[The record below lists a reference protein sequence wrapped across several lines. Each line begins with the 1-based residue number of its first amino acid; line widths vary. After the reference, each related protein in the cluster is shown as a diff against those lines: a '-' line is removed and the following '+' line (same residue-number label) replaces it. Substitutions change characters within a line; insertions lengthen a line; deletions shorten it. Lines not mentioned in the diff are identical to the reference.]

1 MLAGRCICV
10 KSEADA
16 VQTSVNGRYPLR
28 KGNVMNSIHGLILRV
43 AALVVGSAIV
53 GAGIASNPATAQDV
67 TSMLKAF
74 SITTCSTS
82 GACKQFKN
90 TGSGAGV
97 KGVAG
102 SGNGVIAQSTSN
114 SATFSTSTTGD
125 GVQAYSSGNDGTNS
139 GTNNN
144 STTNPGRSG
153 VWGHD
158 DSTDGGTKNVGVEG
172 SSNNGPGVGGSSTH
186 GPGVSGSST
195 NNYGVQG
202 VSTYWYGIYGY
213 SGYQFGGIFETAA
226 LGQYAL
232 AAINDTAGGPTFVAQ
247 SPDGSVFIDGEGDV
261 FADGTMHAHGFVT
274 DLHTTTN
281 DGRHV
286 SAYASQSA
294 DAEMSDVGTGRIAA
308 GHGIVQLDPAFAR
321 TLDMRSGYHVF
332 LTPMGD
338 CRGLFIASKSP
349 ASFEVRELQGGQS
362 TLSFDYRIIGRAAGV
377 TSGRLP
383 AFRFTMP
390 KFVRGHAPGHSPIH

>member
-1 MLAGRCICV
+1 
-10 KSEADA
+10 
-16 VQTSVNGRYPLR
+16 
-28 KGNVMNSIHGLILRV
+28 
-43 AALVVGSAIV
+43 
-53 GAGIASNPATAQDV
+53 
-67 TSMLKAF
+67 MLKAL

-114 SATFSTSTTGD
+114 SAIFSTSTTGD

-144 STTNPGRSG
+144 STINPGRSG

-158 DSTDGGTKNVGVEG
+158 DSTDGGTKNVGVAG
-172 SSNNGPGVGGSSTH
+172 STNNGF
-186 GPGVSGSST
+186 GVSGSST
-195 NNYGVQG
+195 NGVGVLGSSPNSYGLEADSTNWIGGYAHSANYIAEYIVNN
-202 VSTYWYGIYGY
+202 SATYPTLFVYN
-213 SGYQFGGIFETAA
+213 A
-226 LGQYAL
+226 
-232 AAINDTAGGPTFVAQ
+232 AGGYMLYAQ
-247 SPDGSVFIDGEGDV
+247 SPQGLVTMGPTGDV
-261 FADGTMHAHGFVT
+261 STSGTMYASGFVT
-274 DLHTTTN
+274 DLHTTTS

-286 SAYASQSA
+286 TSYASQSA
-294 DAEMSDVGTGRIAA
+294 DAEMSDVGTGRIAD

-321 TLDMRSGYHVF
+321 TLDIRSGYHVF

-377 TSGRLP
+377 KTGRLP
-383 AFRFTMP
+383 AIRFTAP
-390 KFVRGHAPGHSPIH
+390 KIVRGHAPDHAPIH